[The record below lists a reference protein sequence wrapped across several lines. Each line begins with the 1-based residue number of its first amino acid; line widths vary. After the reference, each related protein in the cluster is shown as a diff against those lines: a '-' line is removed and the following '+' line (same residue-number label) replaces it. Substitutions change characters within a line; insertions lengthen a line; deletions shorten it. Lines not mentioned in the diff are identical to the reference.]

1 MAGANADTTTH
12 DEVELKYA
20 VGEDF
25 ALPELEGLDGEART
39 ARLEAVYFDTPGQ
52 RLAAARVTLRRR
64 TGGDDAGWH
73 LKLPVAGARREV
85 RLPPGRATRKVPAQ
99 LTTMVRAL
107 TRGEPLVPVAQLTTE
122 RTVRHVVDGAGRVL
136 AEVADDRVEAR
147 RLLAEGPAPEPDTWR
162 ELEVELVE
170 GDRDLLRALDA
181 QLRAHGVAEAPHG
194 SKLARAL
201 GAGAPATAPA
211 ALKRK
216 SPAGEVVR
224 AHLAAQVEQI
234 TANDPLVRLD
244 VPDSVHKARVA
255 TRRLRSALKTYRP
268 LFTDGAP
275 EQLREELSWLA
286 DELGG
291 ARDAEVMRDRL
302 VAAVGALEP
311 VEGEDPDVAAAALR
325 EVLEADYR
333 AAHEELLRALD
344 GERYAALLRRLDEV
358 VEAPLDAEPWSPLAL
373 GRAKEVLPALVRA
386 TDRKLRKRVRAAYA
400 ADADPAVPTAHADE
414 LFHDTRKRAK
424 EARYAGESLV
434 PLWGE
439 EAKAYAK
446 AVEGL
451 QEVLGE
457 HQDSV
462 VVREVLHRLAGRD
475 PQRLAFTCGRLF
487 AAEVGHAA
495 ASREA
500 VDAAWEAASSRK
512 LRRWLR

>member
-1 MAGANADTTTH
+1 MPGDQRDATTH

-25 ALPELEGLDGEART
+25 ALPELDGVDGESRT
-39 ARLEAVYFDTPGQ
+39 ARLDAVYFDTPGQ

-64 TGGDDAGWH
+64 TGGEDAGWH
-73 LKLPVAGARREV
+73 LKLPLAGARREV
-85 RLPPGRATRKVPAQ
+85 HLPPGRATRRVPAQ
-99 LTTMVRAL
+99 LQRLVRAL
-107 TRGEPLVPVAQLTTE
+107 TGGEPLVPVARLTTT
-122 RTVRHVVDGAGRVL
+122 RTVRDVVGADGRVL

-147 RLLAEGPAPEPDTWR
+147 RLLTEGPAAEPDVWR

-170 GDRDLLRALDA
+170 GDRDLLHALDA
-181 QLRAHGVAEAPHG
+181 QLRAHGVLRAPHG

-201 GAGAPATAPA
+201 GAAPTAPA
-211 ALKRK
+211 PVRLKRS
-216 SPAGEVVR
+216 SPAGAVVG
-224 AHLAAQVEQI
+224 AHLAAQVRRI
-234 TANDPLVRLD
+234 VSGDPMVRLD
-244 VPDSVHKARVA
+244 EPDSVHAVRVA

-268 LFTDGAP
+268 LFAEGVP
-275 EQLREELSWLA
+275 GELREELSWLA

-302 VAAVGALEP
+302 VAAVGELEP
-311 VEGEDPDVAAAALR
+311 VEGEDATTTATALR

-333 AAHEELLRALD
+333 AAHGELLRALD
-344 GERYAALLRRLDEV
+344 GDRYGALLTRLEELVD
-358 VEAPLDAEPWSPLAL
+358 APLEGPPWSPLARE
-373 GRAKEVLPALVRA
+373 RARDVLPGLVRA
-386 TDRKLRKRVRAAYA
+386 TDRELRKRVEAAHA
-400 ADADPAVPTAHADE
+400 ADADPSVPAAVADE
-414 LFHDTRKRAK
+414 LFHDARKRAK

-462 VVREVLHRLAGRD
+462 VVREVLHRLAGRA
-475 PQRLAFTCGRLF
+475 PGALAFTCGRLF
-487 AAEVGHAA
+487 AAEVGRATA
-495 ASREA
+495 GREA
-500 VDAAWEAASSRK
+500 VDAAREAASAKK
-512 LRRWLR
+512 LRRWLH

>member
-1 MAGANADTTTH
+1 MSAQHRDATTH

-20 VGEDF
+20 VDEDF
-25 ALPELEGLDGEART
+25 VLPELDGLDAEART
-39 ARLEAVYFDTPGQ
+39 ARLEALYFDTPGQ

-85 RLPPGRATRKVPAQ
+85 RLPLGRATRKVPAQ
-99 LTTMVRAL
+99 LAGTVRAL

-122 RTVRHVVDGAGRVL
+122 RTVRHVVDDGGRVM
-136 AEVADDRVEAR
+136 AEVADDRVQAR
-147 RLLAEGPAPEPDTWR
+147 RLLAEGPAAEPDTWR

-170 GDRDLLRALDA
+170 GGAGLLRSLDA
-181 QLRAHGVAEAPHG
+181 QLRAHGLSEAPHG

-201 GAGAPATAPA
+201 GTGAEAPAPA
-211 ALKRK
+211 ALKRS

-224 AHLAAQVEQI
+224 AHLAAQVHQI
-234 TANDPLVRLD
+234 TSNDPLVRLD

-268 LFTDGAP
+268 LFAEGVP
-275 EQLREELSWLA
+275 ERLREELSWLA

-302 VAAVGALEP
+302 VAAVGELEP
-311 VEGEDPDVAAAALR
+311 VEGEDPAAAATALR
-325 EVLEADYR
+325 EVMEADYR

-344 GERYAALLRRLDEV
+344 GERYAALLKQLDEL
-358 VEAPLDAEPWSPLAL
+358 VEAPLDDGPWSPVAL
-373 GRAKEVLPALVRA
+373 ERAKDVLPAMVRA
-386 TDRKLRKRVRAAYA
+386 TDRKLRKRVRSAYA
-400 ADADPAVPTAHADE
+400 ADADPSVPAADADE
-414 LFHDTRKRAK
+414 LFHDARKRAK

-475 PQRLAFTCGRLF
+475 PQALAFTCGRLF

>member
-1 MAGANADTTTH
+1 MPGTARDATTH

-25 ALPELEGLDGEART
+25 VLPELDGLDGEART
-39 ARLEAVYFDTPGQ
+39 DRLEAVYFDTPGQ

-64 TGGDDAGWH
+64 TGGEDAGWH
-73 LKLPVAGARREV
+73 LKLPLAGARREV

-99 LTTMVRAL
+99 LQRLVSAL
-107 TRGEPLVPVAQLTTE
+107 AGGEPLVPVAQLTTT
-122 RTVRHVVDGAGRVL
+122 RTVRHVVDTDGRVL

-147 RLLAEGPAPEPDTWR
+147 RLLTEGPAPEPETWR

-170 GDRDLLRALDA
+170 GDRQLLSDLDA
-181 QLRAHGVAEAPHG
+181 QLRAHGVVEAPHG

-201 GAGAPATAPA
+201 GTPPAAPA
-211 ALKRK
+211 AAPLKRS
-216 SPAGEVVR
+216 SPAGAVVG
-224 AHLAAQVEQI
+224 AHLAAQVSVI
-234 TANDPLVRLD
+234 VSGDPMVRLD
-244 VPDSVHKARVA
+244 EPDSVHKVRVA

-268 LFTDGAP
+268 LFAEGVP
-275 EQLREELSWLA
+275 EALREELSWLA

-302 VAAVGALEP
+302 VAAVGELDP
-311 VEGEDPDVAAAALR
+311 VEGEDPAATATALR

-333 AAHEELLRALD
+333 AAHDELLRALD
-344 GERYAALLRRLDEV
+344 GERYAALLARLEELV
-358 VEAPLDAEPWSPLAL
+358 AAPLDGPPFSPLAL
-373 GRAKEVLPALVRA
+373 EKAKDVLPGMVRA

-400 ADADPAVPTAHADE
+400 ADADPAVPAVEADH
-414 LFHDTRKRAK
+414 LFHDARKRAK

-434 PLWGE
+434 PVWGE

-475 PQRLAFTCGRLF
+475 PQALAFTCGRLY